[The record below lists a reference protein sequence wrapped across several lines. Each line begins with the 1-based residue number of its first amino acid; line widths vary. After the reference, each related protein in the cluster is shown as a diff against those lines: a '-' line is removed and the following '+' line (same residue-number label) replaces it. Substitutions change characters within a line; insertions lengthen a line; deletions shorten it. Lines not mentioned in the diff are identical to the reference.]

1 MFVLGLL
8 RCDVGEGLFVCAIR
22 GRGVCLLALVFVGV
36 ILLLCVACYL
46 CFFVVFSF
54 GRNSYIIFYVVL
66 K

>member
-36 ILLLCVACYL
+36 FLLLCVTCYL
-46 CFFVVFSF
+46 CFFRSF
-54 GRNSYIIFYVVL
+54 FFRA
-66 K
+66 